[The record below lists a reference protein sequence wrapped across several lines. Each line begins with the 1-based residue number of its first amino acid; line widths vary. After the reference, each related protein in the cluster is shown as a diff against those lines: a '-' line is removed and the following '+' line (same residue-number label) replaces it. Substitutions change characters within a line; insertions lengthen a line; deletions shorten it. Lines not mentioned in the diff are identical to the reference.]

1 MSWLSRTETLIGE
14 ENIKK
19 LAESHVLVVGLG
31 GVGSFAAEY
40 IARSGIGK
48 MTIVDGDT
56 IEFTNRNRQ
65 LPALVSSEGQSKALY
80 MAERLKD
87 INPNIILNVVNEYL
101 NVEKMQQLFVNETT
115 PLATASPSL
124 KGGEQTPLLK
134 KEGLAVAS
142 GVVFDYVID
151 AIDTIAP
158 KIMLIRNC
166 LDNKIPLVSAMGAGG
181 RFDPEKIKIAPIWKT
196 KNCQFAQQI
205 RKNLR
210 QIGITHN
217 KGQDFMAVFSEE
229 LPDISRMKLV
239 ENQLHKKSYLGTIS
253 YMPSLFGAFC
263 ASVVIRNIIAN
274 HPSVA

>member
-65 LPALVSSEGQSKALY
+65 LPALVSTEGQSKALY

-101 NVEKMQQLFVNETT
+101 DEEKMQKLFAAKTT
-115 PLATASPSL
+115 PNPSFQ
-124 KGGEQTPLLK
+124 GGGQTPLLP
-134 KEGLAVAS
+134 KEGL
-142 GVVFDYVID
+142 GVVLDDTNKFDYVID

-166 LDNKIPLVSAMGAGG
+166 LDKKIPLVSAMGAGG

-229 LPDISRMKLV
+229 LPDISRVKLV

-263 ASVVIRNIIAN
+263 ASVVIRNIIEITKSN
-274 HPSVA
+274 

>member
-14 ENIKK
+14 DNLKK

-40 IARSGIGK
+40 IARGGVGK

-65 LPALVSSEGQSKALY
+65 LPALVSTEGQSKALY

-101 NVEKMQQLFVNETT
+101 DEEKMQALFADNQDDNN
-115 PLATASPSL
+115 
-124 KGGEQTPLLK
+124 KRNNNK
-134 KEGLAVAS
+134 
-142 GVVFDYVID
+142 FDYVID

-166 LDNKIPLVSAMGAGG
+166 LSRKIPLVSAMGAGG
-181 RFDPEKIKIAPIWKT
+181 RFDPEKIKISVIWKT

-217 KGQDFMAVFSEE
+217 TGQDFIAVFSEE
-229 LPDISRMKLV
+229 LPDISRVKLV

-263 ASVVIRNIIAN
+263 ASVVLRNLIITEKN
-274 HPSVA
+274 

>member
-14 ENIKK
+14 ENLKK

-48 MTIVDGDT
+48 MTIVYGDT

-65 LPALVSSEGQSKALY
+65 LPALVSTEGQSKALY

-87 INPNIILNVVNEYL
+87 INPNITLNVVNEYL
-101 NVEKMQQLFVNETT
+101 DEGKMQQLFLNNFDN
-115 PLATASPSL
+115 SNN
-124 KGGEQTPLLK
+124 
-134 KEGLAVAS
+134 
-142 GVVFDYVID
+142 FDYVID

-166 LDNKIPLVSAMGAGG
+166 LDKKIPLVSAMGAGG

-217 KGQDFMAVFSEE
+217 TGQDFMAVFSEE
-229 LPDISRMKLV
+229 LPDISRVKLV

-263 ASVVIRNIIAN
+263 ASVVIRSIIK
-274 HPSVA
+274 

>member
-65 LPALVSSEGQSKALY
+65 LPALVSTEGQSKALY

-101 NVEKMQQLFVNETT
+101 DEEKMQKLF
-115 PLATASPSL
+115 A
-124 KGGEQTPLLK
+124 EQTPLLK
-134 KEGLAVAS
+134 KEGL
-142 GVVFDYVID
+142 GVVFNTNFDYVID

-166 LDNKIPLVSAMGAGG
+166 LDKKIPLVSAMGAGG

-229 LPDISRMKLV
+229 LPDISRVKLV

-274 HPSVA
+274 HPSVP

>member
-14 ENIKK
+14 ENLKK

-65 LPALVSSEGQSKALY
+65 LPALVSTEGQSKALY

-87 INPNIILNVVNEYL
+87 INPNITLNVVNEYL
-101 NVEKMQQLFVNETT
+101 DEGKMQQLFLNNFDN
-115 PLATASPSL
+115 SNN
-124 KGGEQTPLLK
+124 
-134 KEGLAVAS
+134 
-142 GVVFDYVID
+142 FDYVID

-166 LDNKIPLVSAMGAGG
+166 LDKKIPLVSAMGAGG

-217 KGQDFMAVFSEE
+217 TGQDFMAVFSEE
-229 LPDISRMKLV
+229 LPDISRVKLV

-263 ASVVIRNIIAN
+263 ASVVIRSIIK
-274 HPSVA
+274 

>member
-101 NVEKMQQLFVNETT
+101 DEEKMQQLFADKTT
-115 PLATASPSL
+115 PNPSFQ
-124 KGGEQTPLLK
+124 GGEQTPQLP
-134 KEGLAVAS
+134 KEGL
-142 GVVFDYVID
+142 GVVLDNNTNKFDYVID
-151 AIDTIAP
+151 AIDTISP

-210 QIGITHN
+210 KIGITHN
-217 KGQDFMAVFSEE
+217 RGQDFMAVFSE
-229 LPDISRMKLV
+229 
-239 ENQLHKKSYLGTIS
+239 
-253 YMPSLFGAFC
+253 
-263 ASVVIRNIIAN
+263 
-274 HPSVA
+274 